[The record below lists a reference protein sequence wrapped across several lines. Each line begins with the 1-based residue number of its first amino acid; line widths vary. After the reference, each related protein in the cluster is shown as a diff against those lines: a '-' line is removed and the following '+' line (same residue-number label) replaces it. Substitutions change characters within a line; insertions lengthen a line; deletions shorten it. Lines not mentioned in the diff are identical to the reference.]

1 MIRLHHKLLLI
12 AMLALAPM
20 SCVPATI
27 LKRNIIALGT
37 TPRAIPARIKQP
49 VRADVRLAAL
59 WVGHATVL
67 IQLDDKLILTDPVLT
82 QTVGAGFSRR
92 LVEPG
97 VAPED
102 MPSVDVAVV
111 SHMHLDHLSL
121 GTLEMLQGR
130 IGQLFLPTDGL
141 RYVPD
146 HTFPID
152 EVASWQTV
160 ERDGVR
166 ITAVPVKHPGGR
178 YGADSPWMTK
188 SATGWV
194 FEYNGMTVYFGGDT
208 AYDQR
213 IFTTV
218 ATRFPKIDLA
228 ILPIGPVEP
237 DSFARAT
244 HVDGREA
251 LQAFLDLGATHML
264 PMHYDTF
271 AHGIDPA
278 GYAVARLRA
287 AMQERGVTEE
297 RVHIIPIGAQYTA
310 NPAR

>member
-1 MIRLHHKLLLI
+1 MFYYKTFIIIL
-12 AMLALAPM
+12 AMSVTS

-27 LKRNIIALGT
+27 LKRNVAALVS
-37 TPRAIPARIKQP
+37 TPRAIPDRIKRP
-49 VRADVRLAAL
+49 ARTDVRLAAL

-97 VAPED
+97 IAPED
-102 MPSVDVAVV
+102 MPEIDVAVV

-121 GTLEMLQGR
+121 GTLELLEGR
-130 IGQLFLPTDGL
+130 IRQLLLPTDGL

-146 HTFPID
+146 HEFPID
-152 EVASWQTV
+152 EVARWQTV
-160 ERDGVR
+160 ERGGVR
-166 ITAVPVKHPGGR
+166 ITAVPVKHPGWR
-178 YGADSPWMTK
+178 YGADRAWMTR
-188 SATGWV
+188 SATAWV

-208 AYDQR
+208 AYEQR
-213 IFTTV
+213 AFTEV
-218 ATRFPKIDLA
+218 AARFPRIDLA

-251 LQAFLDLGATHML
+251 LQAFVDLGAAHML

-287 AMQERGVTEE
+287 AMEERGVGDD

-310 NPAR
+310 DPAR